1 MDTTPID
8 DHHDL
13 CGGGAADGYPM
24 REIRA
29 QRGASPGGT
38 RGEQTWGRAIRDCAD
53 DAEPHAA
60 RDLAPG
66 TIAPPGPACAAFV
79 ACALTRWR
87 RGRVSR
93 RARWA
98 MHLQPVRGRA
108 QRRRRVASAESKWSC
123 HGGHDMSRQR
133 VHALQ
138 RRSRLEPTGGTTG
151 ALRRFLMRP
160 PFRIIIECRKAHTV
174 RGDGEW

>member
-29 QRGASPGGT
+29 QRGASPGGA

-79 ACALTRWR
+79 ACALTLASGPGQQTSTLGYAPPAGPGEGPAPQEGCLCREQMVVPWWAR
-87 RGRVSR
+87 YVKAA
-93 RARWA
+93 RARA
-98 MHLQPVRGRA
+98 AEAKSARA
-108 QRRRRVASAESKWSC
+108 DRW
-123 HGGHDMSRQR
+123 DD
-133 VHALQ
+133 
-138 RRSRLEPTGGTTG
+138 RSFAQVFDDTSL
-151 ALRRFLMRP
+151 
-160 PFRIIIECRKAHTV
+160 
-174 RGDGEW
+174 

>member
-24 REIRA
+24 MEIRA

-66 TIAPPGPACAAFV
+66 TRAPPGPACAAFV
-79 ACALTRWR
+79 ACALTL
-87 RGRVSR
+87 VSGLGQQTSTLGYAPPAGPGEGPAPQEGWLSR
-93 RARWA
+93 EHMVVPWWARYVKAARARA
-98 MHLQPVRGRA
+98 
-108 QRRRRVASAESKWSC
+108 AEAKS
-123 HGGHDMSRQR
+123 
-133 VHALQ
+133 
-138 RRSRLEPTGGTTG
+138 
-151 ALRRFLMRP
+151 
-160 PFRIIIECRKAHTV
+160 
-174 RGDGEW
+174 